1 MSEKACKASFFQN
14 AILYSI
20 VIVGS
25 CRTVDATSPC
35 QLPYSQVLFNSN
47 KKSTDVTLFKLYQ
60 TDRQQSR

>member
-1 MSEKACKASFFQN
+1 MKKHAKRHSF

-35 QLPYSQVLFNSN
+35 KLPYSQVVFNSN
-47 KKSTDVTLFKLYQ
+47 EKSTDETLFKLYQ